1 MEEIEALGLKR
12 PALRLVQRT
21 REGDVPN
28 EVVRIHR
35 REGVATAHIKREVRS
50 QNDGQRQAILQVSA
64 QAHVACID
72 RLEAAARTRKILP
85 RDACA

>member
-28 EVVRIHR
+28 EVVRIHC
-35 REGVATAHIKREVRS
+35 REGIATAHIEREVRS

-72 RLEAAARTRKILP
+72 RLEAAARARKMLP